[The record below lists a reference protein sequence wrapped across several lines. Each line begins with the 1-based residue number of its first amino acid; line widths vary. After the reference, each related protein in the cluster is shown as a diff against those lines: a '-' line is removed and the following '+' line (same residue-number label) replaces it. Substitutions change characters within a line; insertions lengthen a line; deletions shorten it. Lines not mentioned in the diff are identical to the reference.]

1 MNEFRVFIFNTNNL
15 SISFDILFSKSN
27 ERIVRYIMYFFIL
40 FLIGCSMN
48 TTSNNKNKV
57 SNVEFKINKKVGVQI
72 ND

>member
-1 MNEFRVFIFNTNNL
+1 M
-15 SISFDILFSKSN
+15 
-27 ERIVRYIMYFFIL
+27 RYIIYFFIL

-48 TTSNNKNKV
+48 TTSNNINNKDKV